1 MELATVSVRESECP
15 GCSGIGIA
23 PILGRDF
30 LSSCQDCGLVFDN
43 PRPSVE
49 AIEAYYSQESQYDG
63 WLRQLDERSRLW
75 TRRLRKMRRHCNSG
89 SLLDIG
95 TGIGQFLSLAR
106 TEYSPVLGTE
116 ISSTAIE
123 IANRL
128 YGLNILKGDI
138 EALQISQRFDNV
150 TAFHVLEHVHQ
161 PSHFLACCQRLLKP
175 GGRLFVA
182 VPNDLEMLACRT
194 GRWSLESVSFSMPE
208 IHLSHFTTRSITGLL
223 SRCGF
228 QVIHV
233 SLDPFWVV
241 PASKE
246 YLQGI
251 RYFAMEILHYFTG
264 VNLYPAIWAVAQKPD

>member
-175 GGRLFVA
+175 GGLLIFDDYQY
-182 VPNDLEMLACRT
+182 PL
-194 GRWSLESVSFSMPE
+194 GK
-208 IHLSHFTTRSITGLL
+208 TT
-223 SRCGF
+223 
-228 QVIHV
+228 
-233 SLDPFWVV
+233 LDRP
-241 PASKE
+241 K
-246 YLQGI
+246 
-251 RYFAMEILHYFTG
+251 
-264 VNLYPAIWAVAQKPD
+264 PAIDAILEIFRYRYELLHQGYQVAIRKN